1 MKSFKNSSIGIA
13 AAALVWGVFSFQ
25 SASAAI
31 IVTDL
36 TSPVVAPGI
45 SQFTTDG
52 ADMVGMSVTVNFL
65 GGGTETAIWQATGAQ
80 SGAATGAFGTG
91 WSISSS
97 GDTFN
102 TNAWTADF
110 GNLQV
115 TSFSMDGSTGLTL
128 FNKDFDPLPG
138 TPGSADGRDFATTL
152 VQDALVQA
160 TYSNVVG
167 IGATPPVG
175 DIFHMLTVSFAEV
188 ENGTV
193 SGLFDFTQ
201 DTDNDIRIRVPE
213 PAMLPLFGLG
223 LAGIAVIARSR
234 RSA

>member
-1 MKSFKNSSIGIA
+1 MKPYKNSYVGMA
-13 AAALVWGVFSFQ
+13 AAALVWGIFSLQ
-25 SASAAI
+25 PTNAALI
-31 IVTDL
+31 STDL
-36 TSPVVAPGI
+36 STQVSVPGI

-52 ADMVGMSVTVNFL
+52 ADMVGMSVTVNFF
-65 GGGTETAIWQATGAQ
+65 GGGSETVAWAATGPQ

-102 TNAWTADF
+102 TNAWAADF

-115 TSFSMDGSTGLTL
+115 TSFVMDGTTGLTL
-128 FNKDFDPLPG
+128 FDRDFDPLPG

-152 VQDALVQA
+152 VSDALVQA
-160 TYSNVVG
+160 TYSNVVS

-175 DIFHMLTVSFAEV
+175 DIFHILTVDFAEV

-193 SGLFDFTQ
+193 SGLFNFTQ
-201 DTDNDIRIRVPE
+201 DTDNDIRIQVPE
-213 PAMLPLFGLG
+213 PAMLPVFGLG
-223 LAGIAVIARSR
+223 LAGLAIAARR
-234 RSA
+234 RPA

>member
-1 MKSFKNSSIGIA
+1 MS
-13 AAALVWGVFSFQ
+13 V
-25 SASAAI
+25 
-31 IVTDL
+31 
-36 TSPVVAPGI
+36 PGI

-52 ADMVGMSVTVNFL
+52 ADMVGMSVTVNFF
-65 GGGTETAIWQATGAQ
+65 GGGSETVAWAATGPQ

-102 TNAWTADF
+102 TNAWAADF

-115 TSFSMDGSTGLTL
+115 TSFVMDGTTGLTL
-128 FNKDFDPLPG
+128 FDRDFDPLPG

-152 VQDALVQA
+152 VSDALVQA
-160 TYSNVVG
+160 TYSNVVS

-175 DIFHMLTVSFAEV
+175 DIFHILTVDFAEV

-193 SGLFDFTQ
+193 SGLFNFTQ
-201 DTDNDIRIRVPE
+201 DTDNDIRIQVPE
-213 PAMLPLFGLG
+213 PAMLPVFGLG
-223 LAGIAVIARSR
+223 LAGLAIAARR
-234 RSA
+234 RPA